1 MRKSLVLFVLVLIL
15 IFTLQSCQKKT
26 TFLLANLIRIFW
38 IYILSVFGSTG
49 TKEIMWKRADGKI
62 TTVSVICYLSY
73 VIILSKMCFT
83 NAFSPSKHIHLSSP
97 QILVGFMLLVF
108 DFLWTVS
115 VCPFVLFLL
124 PLHCL
129 SFFDL
134 RLLIT
139 SMVASIFVLCFH
151 VWGTFTFAKFLFRY
165 SSFRN

>member
-1 MRKSLVLFVLVLIL
+1 MRKSLVFFVLVLIL
-15 IFTLQSCQKKT
+15 IYLHCNPVRKNHISHCQ
-26 TFLLANLIRIFW
+26 FNS
-38 IYILSVFGSTG
+38 YILNIYFISIWINWNQRNYVKKGKRKNHNCQFYLLSVLCDKSFQNVLYQG
-49 TKEIMWKRADGKI
+49 
-62 TTVSVICYLSY
+62 
-73 VIILSKMCFT
+73 ILASK
-83 NAFSPSKHIHLSSP
+83 NIHLSSP

-124 PLHCL
+124 PLCCL